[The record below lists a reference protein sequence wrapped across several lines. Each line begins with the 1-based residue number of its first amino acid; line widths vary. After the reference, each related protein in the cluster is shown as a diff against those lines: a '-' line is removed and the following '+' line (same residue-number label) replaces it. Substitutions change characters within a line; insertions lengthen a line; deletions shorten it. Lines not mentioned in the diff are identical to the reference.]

1 MQLVTGKSMGL
12 ESSLRLPDW
21 PDEGTD
27 SSLRDVEEG
36 YPNVPITMPGL
47 RATNI
52 GAGSASGFGSSHMSS
67 SPMTP
72 VVLTPTDTPPNQNQG
87 TTGGKGAW
95 TDLDKFYEESEEE
108 SSEEE
113 DDDDESEEEESEDHS
128 TGVNKPPD
136 NPSLQPNREES
147 EESAESNDSD
157 DSDDSSD

>member
-1 MQLVTGKSMGL
+1 MGL
-12 ESSLRLPDW
+12 DSALRLPDW

-27 SSLRDVEEG
+27 SSLRDVEEE
-36 YPNVPITMPGL
+36 YPNVPVSMPGL

-67 SPMTP
+67 SSVTP
-72 VVLTPTDTPPNQNQG
+72 VVLTPTGTSPNLNQG
-87 TTGGKGAW
+87 STSGKGTW

-113 DDDDESEEEESEDHS
+113 EDDDESEEEEESEGHS

-136 NPSLQPNREES
+136 NSILQPNQEES

-157 DSDDSSD
+157 DSDDSSN